1 MNIKSENLVGQNE
14 YFGWSDFHGLSEVIQ
29 ILLPEITLS
38 IFAMIALLGA
48 VYGGKDKVSSA
59 VLWCIVTMFSVIA
72 IYVSLQGG
80 ETLTAFGGAFI
91 DDPYSRFL
99 KVVILLSASAVLI
112 MSQEFLKL
120 KIDQFLKNS
129 CFVVLYLVFH
139 ASSLSYNLHVQG
151 NAPKP

>member
-59 VLWCIVTMFSVIA
+59 VLGP
-72 IYVSLQGG
+72 L
-80 ETLTAFGGAFI
+80 
-91 DDPYSRFL
+91 
-99 KVVILLSASAVLI
+99 
-112 MSQEFLKL
+112 
-120 KIDQFLKNS
+120 
-129 CFVVLYLVFH
+129 
-139 ASSLSYNLHVQG
+139 
-151 NAPKP
+151 